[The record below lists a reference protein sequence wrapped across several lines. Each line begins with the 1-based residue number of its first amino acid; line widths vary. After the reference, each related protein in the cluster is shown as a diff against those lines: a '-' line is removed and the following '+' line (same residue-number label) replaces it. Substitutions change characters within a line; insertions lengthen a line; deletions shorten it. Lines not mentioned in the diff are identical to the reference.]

1 MIYSNSMKALPVF
14 SQNLVTNIVPVTP
27 NLIPINITNYQP
39 INSFYTNNSPPKN
52 DVVLLLT
59 DQNVQYKNITPAP
72 YVLPNRSIYGNE
84 IINTSIKHSSSL
96 TKYHSQGK
104 IIKQRNRS
112 YENLNILNNIDY
124 GISEQINNENINNNL
139 IVDNVVNYEPQ
150 KYYKSKISKIP
161 HPTFN
166 KKRRQNLIPN
176 FKKQFINYQFFP
188 NQGNSQ
194 NFNTIN
200 NDINNNNINTL
211 LNNTIDTSSNDIFYG
226 NLFPSYPDIEPGIN
240 INLSE
245 YEVLNQIGQGSEGA
259 IYVVKW
265 KKNNKKYAL
274 KKCTIFLET
283 TFQKRKSEN
292 VSLRKFIDST
302 GCDGLIKIYGNFSKM
317 NEYGL
322 YEFYELMELAEKD
335 WEKEIIRRRDSQQF
349 YQEYELMDIFKYLI
363 KTFAL
368 LQNNKITHR
377 DIKPQNIMM
386 INGQLKICDF
396 GNARIL
402 KRDGIIIQKIRG
414 SELFMSPI
422 LFKGYR
428 SGKQQIKHNTFKSD
442 VYSLGVCF
450 LLAASLS
457 FDGPNIIRQV
467 YDMKIIRKVLCQ
479 QLQRRYSQNLIN
491 LIYTMLQIDENK
503 RPDFVELE
511 LMIL

>member
-14 SQNLVTNIVPVTP
+14 NQNVVTNLVPVSS
-27 NLIPINITNYQP
+27 NLFGINITNYQP
-39 INSFYTNNSPPKN
+39 INTIYSNNPAPKN
-52 DVVLLLT
+52 DMVLLLT
-59 DQNVQYKNITPAP
+59 DQNIQYKNITPSP
-72 YVLPNRSIYGNE
+72 YVLPNSSIYGKE

-96 TKYHSQGK
+96 TRFHSQVK

-112 YENLNILNNIDY
+112 YENLNILNYNDNDIN
-124 GISEQINNENINNNL
+124 EQINNENINNNL
-139 IVDNVVNYEPQ
+139 IVDNVVNNEPQ
-150 KYYKSKISKIP
+150 KFYKSKISKIP
-161 HPTFN
+161 HPSLN
-166 KKRRQNLIPN
+166 KKKRQQNLNPN
-176 FKKQFINYQFFP
+176 YQRKVNYQFYL

-194 NFNTIN
+194 DYNIIN
-200 NDINNNNINTL
+200 DNIS
-211 LNNTIDTSSNDIFYG
+211 NTIDVLSNNIIDTNSNVDSYG
-226 NLFPSYPDIEPGIN
+226 NIISPYLEIEPGIN

-245 YEVLNQIGQGSEGA
+245 YQILNQIGSGSEGL
-259 IYVVKW
+259 IYAVKW

-274 KKCTIFLET
+274 KKSSIFLES

-302 GCDGLIKIYGNFSKM
+302 GCDGLIKIYGNYSRTTELGM
-317 NEYGL
+317 
-322 YEFYELMELAEKD
+322 YECYELMELADKD
-335 WEKEIIRRRDSQQF
+335 WEKEITMRRDSLKF
-349 YQEYELMDIFKYLI
+349 YQENELMDIFRHLI

-377 DIKPQNIMM
+377 DIKPQNIMLV
-386 INGQLKICDF
+386 NGKLKICDF

-428 SGKQQIKHNTFKSD
+428 SGKQQIRHNTYKSD

-450 LLAASLS
+450 LFAASLS
-457 FDGPNIIRQV
+457 FEGPNVIREV
-467 YDMKIIRKVLCQ
+467 YDMKIIRRVLNQ

-491 LIYTMLQIDENK
+491 LIFTMLQVDENK
-503 RPDFVELE
+503 RPDFTQLE